1 MTVKDLYELL
11 DKRKDW
17 SFTVWTVGGEFAL
30 AYASASYDVEG
41 TNKDF
46 DSEIYS
52 VKDLFE
58 HEVVFFRPSY
68 EGIWVFINK
77 FPKMKYWDN
86 YYYKDENGHDKVR
99 KIIKVW
105 NEPGTEES

>member
-11 DKRKDW
+11 DKRKGW
-17 SFTVWTVGGEFAL
+17 NFTVWTVDGEFSL
-30 AYASASYDVEG
+30 AYASANYDVEG
-41 TNKDF
+41 TNKNF
-46 DSEIYS
+46 DHHIYS

-58 HEVVFFRPSY
+58 HEVVSFRPGCDSL
-68 EGIWVFINK
+68 WVKINK

>member
-17 SFTVWTVGGEFAL
+17 SFTVWTVGGESEL
-30 AYASASYDVEG
+30 AYASARYDVEG
-41 TNKDF
+41 TNKNF

-58 HEVVFFRPSY
+58 HEVVFFHPSY

-77 FPKMKYWDN
+77 FPKMMYWDN

-105 NEPGTEES
+105 NEPGAEKS